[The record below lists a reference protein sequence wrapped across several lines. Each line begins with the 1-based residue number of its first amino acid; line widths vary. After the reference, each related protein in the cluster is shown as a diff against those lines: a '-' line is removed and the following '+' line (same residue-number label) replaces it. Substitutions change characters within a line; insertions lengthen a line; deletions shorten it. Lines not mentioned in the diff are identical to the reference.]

1 MGDAIREV
9 HLYKICNL
17 KIPPDYSFFF
27 FFFLNKRS
35 FALRSPDN
43 SFKPELPI

>member
-27 FFFLNKRS
+27 FFFFLKKRAS
-35 FALRSPDN
+35 SAIPS
-43 SFKPELPI
+43 S